1 MRQRTLQLA
10 LVLGLGLLVVLAAL
24 PLTAQAQADDDW
36 SRVQAAGKIVFGTS
50 SGYPPFEYYGSDFQL
65 DGFDIALAR
74 ELGKRMGV
82 EVEFNDFAFAGLI
95 DALRL
100 GQVDAAIGAISVT
113 PDRQQIV
120 DFTNLYYI
128 GESAVLTLD
137 SNPVTINSASEFAGL
152 RVGVELGSIYNHWV
166 QTNVVDA
173 GLIPQED
180 IVTYADT
187 AALVK
192 GLRAGEI
199 DAAVMDRLTAFVYN
213 MGSQDLHP
221 AGTGLNQERFAIATR
236 TGSTLVTPLNEA
248 LLAIQSDGTYGDLVQ
263 RYLNLD
269 ADRVSNNKE
278 ESEIINLPQEPIAA
292 KEPCIDGMA
301 FVVDLNFDD
310 RNMTAPPVMAPGQN
324 FVKSWR
330 IRNSGTCTWATDY
343 QLVYVNGNRS
353 EASMSAAALPL
364 GREVQPGDTID
375 LSLSLVAPTT
385 YGVFQGFFQL
395 RDNTGKLFGEV
406 IWVGIQVPNPNPPP
420 ATPTPPPAPSQNVN
434 PNLRADADWVNSGQC
449 TTIRWDVDNVQAV
462 YFVDA
467 GRAEGVGGHD
477 ARTVCPGQT
486 ATFFLRVIR
495 NDGSTVEFPITIN
508 VDGRQPS
515 RPGPS
520 ISHFGVDRN
529 NIRPGECIHF
539 DWRTENADGVNLYR
553 GGTRIVTNGP
563 QQGSFRGCPVEG
575 RHDYRL
581 EAYGNGNTSQTI
593 SVNVAQPHGGR
604 DE

>member
-1 MRQRTLQLA
+1 M
-10 LVLGLGLLVVLAAL
+10 AATSNW
-24 PLTAQAQADDDW
+24 TASTSPWRASWASAW
-36 SRVQAAGKIVFGTS
+36 ASRST
-50 SGYPPFEYYGSDFQL
+50 
-65 DGFDIALAR
+65 
-74 ELGKRMGV
+74 
-82 EVEFNDFAFAGLI
+82 FNDFAFSGLI

-152 RVGVELGSIYNHWV
+152 RVGVELGSIYNYWV
-166 QTNVVDA
+166 QANLVDA
-173 GLIPQED
+173 GIIAQENL
-180 IVTYADT
+180 VTYADT
-187 AALVK
+187 NALVQ
-192 GLRAGEI
+192 GLRAGQI
-199 DAAVMDRLTAFVYN
+199 DAAVMDRLAAFVYN

-221 AGTGLNQERFAIATR
+221 AGVGLNQERFAIATR
-236 TGSTLVTPLNEA
+236 TDSTLVTPLNEA

-269 ADRVSNNKE
+269 ADKVSNDKA
-278 ESEIINLPQEPIAA
+278 ESEVVNLPPEPSAA

-301 FVVDLNFDD
+301 YVEDLNLNDQ
-310 RNMTAPPVMAPGQN
+310 NMTAPPVMAPGQN

-330 IRNSGTCTWATDY
+330 IKNSGTCAWAADY
-343 QLVYVNGNRS
+343 QLVYVNGNRP
-353 EASMSAAALPL
+353 EANMSAAALPL
-364 GREVQPGDTID
+364 GREVQPGETID

-395 RDNTGKLFGEV
+395 RNNTGELFGEV
-406 IWVGIQVPNPNPPP
+406 IWAGIQVPNPNPPP
-420 ATPTPPPAPSQNVN
+420 ATPTPPAPSQNVN

-486 ATFFLRVIR
+486 ATFVLRVIR
-495 NDGSTVEFPITIN
+495 TDGSTVEFPITIN
-508 VDGRQPS
+508 VNGQQPS

-529 NIRPGECIHF
+529 NIRPGECINF

-553 GGTRIVTNGP
+553 GGTRIVANGP
-563 QQGSFRGCPVEG
+563 QQGSFHGCPVEG

-593 SVNVAQPHGGR
+593 SVNVAQSHGGR